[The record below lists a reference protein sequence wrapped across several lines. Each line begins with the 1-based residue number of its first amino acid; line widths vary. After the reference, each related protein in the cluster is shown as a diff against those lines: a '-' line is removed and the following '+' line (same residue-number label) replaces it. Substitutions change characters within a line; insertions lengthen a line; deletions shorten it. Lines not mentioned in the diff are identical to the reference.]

1 MIEEEKYIKHLLN
14 NYSSPFS
21 EKVWKGVMAGV
32 KTIEKKR
39 RRILLNYLT
48 SLICFVSLVSYSYFA
63 LFTAIYD
70 IENQRIV
77 AKSKIT
83 PNEFESPF
91 DSQIY
96 EDINFNLNPK
106 AVETLNLGK
115 NSKVSFQQYERRLRA
130 SSLITNVRPTYNSIL
145 KIAKSPK
152 GDDVSI
158 IEPSINS
165 NSDNKNLQA
174 SEFKILPTIEI
185 LQLQSKQNDYI
196 TFNSRLA
203 KPSIFNQSAH
213 RDDPCLSNSRVNLKW
228 SADLYW
234 SHEYGL
240 SKFSARNSEYNSFA
254 NMRKNTESPSYS
266 FSAGLKINAITH
278 SGFGFRTGLNYC
290 QINEKFSYIDPES
303 NQIRTITTV
312 DYIYQ
317 NGMVVDSIVKKEEIL
332 IPGTLEIV
340 HRNSYKLIDIP
351 VLFTIEKNI
360 GRSNFYYSINAGVM
374 LNLQFSQ
381 RVRMLNDD
389 LKSVSYFGSS
399 YGENETFEK
408 SLNSSLFL
416 SVGVYYRFK
425 ESIHFSIEPN
435 LRLHSQSFTLSSHP
449 VSQSY
454 IHLGFSTGMR
464 YIF

>member
-21 EKVWKGVMAGV
+21 EKVWMGVMAGV
-32 KTIEKKR
+32 KANEKKR
-39 RRILLNYLT
+39 RRILFKYLT
-48 SLICFVSLVSYSYFA
+48 SLISFVSLLSYSCFA

-70 IENQRIV
+70 VENQRIV
-77 AKSKIT
+77 TDSKMTID
-83 PNEFESPF
+83 EFESQF
-91 DSQIY
+91 KSQIY
-96 EDINFNLNPK
+96 EAVNVNPNLETVE
-106 AVETLNLGK
+106 AVNLGK
-115 NSKVSFQQYERRLRA
+115 NSKASFQQSEKSLNS
-130 SSLITNVRPTYNSIL
+130 SSLMTNVRPIDDSIL
-145 KIAKSPK
+145 EIAKNFE
-152 GDDVSI
+152 GDNVSL
-158 IEPSINS
+158 IEPSLDL
-165 NSDNKNLQA
+165 NSDNKNLET
-174 SEFKILPTIEI
+174 SEFKLLPTIEI
-185 LQLQSKQNDYI
+185 LQIQSEQNDYI
-196 TFNSRLA
+196 AFNDRLA

-213 RDDPCLSNSRVNLKW
+213 RDDPCLSNSRGNFKW

-240 SKFSARNSEYNSFA
+240 SKISARDSEYIGLA
-254 NMRKNTESPSYS
+254 NMRKDTESPSYS
-266 FSAGLKINAITH
+266 FSAGLKMNAITH
-278 SGFGFRTGLNYC
+278 SGLGFRTGFNYS

-317 NGMVVDSIVKKEEIL
+317 NGVIVDSIVKKEEIL
-332 IPGTLEIV
+332 IPGTLKIV

-351 VLFTIEKNI
+351 LLFTIEKNI
-360 GRSNFYYSINAGVM
+360 GRSNFYYSINVGLM

-416 SVGVYYRFK
+416 SGGVYYRFK
-425 ESIHFSIEPN
+425 KRIHFSIEPN